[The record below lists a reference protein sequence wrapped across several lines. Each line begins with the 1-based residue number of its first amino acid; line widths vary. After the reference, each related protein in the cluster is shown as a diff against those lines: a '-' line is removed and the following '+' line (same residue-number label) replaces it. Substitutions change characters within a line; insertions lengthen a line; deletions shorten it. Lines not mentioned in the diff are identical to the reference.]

1 MQPRAFGGLLPSRG
15 QSFCRWRT
23 YGSFARVI
31 ARDIVIIGSGPAGS
45 STALHLLKNDPALRG
60 EVLLLDKAVHPREK
74 ICAGGLIPHTLDCLH
89 ELDIP
94 LSVPH
99 VQVDRAFVRVPSGY
113 EVDCADAGMC
123 SIIRRDE
130 FDHLLVRTACERG
143 ADLRENE
150 KVLELRRDS
159 SGVVVV
165 TDKETYH
172 ARVVVGADGSG
183 SRVRRQLVGGE
194 GEAVGKAIMCDLPV
208 TETTWP
214 GFGQQRYD
222 FNFLPVSQGLKGYL
236 WEFPCLIQG
245 VPHVNVGIYSLG
257 DTRLGN
263 TDLHRI
269 LSEELASLGHG
280 VQGPRSKVQGL
291 KSEVQ
296 GPRSK
301 VQGLEFQVSSLKFR
315 AFPIAGYMP
324 KRPIAAPH
332 VLLVGDAAGAEPLM
346 GEGISFAL
354 EYGAFAAHAA
364 RQALRT
370 NRFDF
375 AEYTETVARSWV
387 GKKLT
392 RLYYA
397 TRFFYGPTAR
407 FWFFVAARNRRLQ
420 SLGLKWYNGVDNW
433 PHRSGWE
440 AMAALVWPSA
450 VGR

>member
-1 MQPRAFGGLLPSRG
+1 M
-15 QSFCRWRT
+15 
-23 YGSFARVI
+23 I

-74 ICAGGLIPHTLDCLH
+74 ICAGGLIPHTLDCLD
-89 ELDIP
+89 ELEIP
-94 LSVPH
+94 LSIPF
-99 VQVDRAFVRVPSGY
+99 VQVERAYVRVPPGD
-113 EVDCADAGMC
+113 EVSCADAGMC
-123 SIIRRDE
+123 SIIRRNE
-130 FDHLLVRTACERG
+130 FDHLLVRAACARG
-143 ADLRENE
+143 AEIHEGE
-150 KVLELRRDS
+150 KVLELRRDAG
-159 SGVVVV
+159 GVVVV
-165 TDKETYH
+165 TDKETYQ

-194 GEAVGKAIMCDLPV
+194 VEAVGKAIMCDVPV
-208 TETTWP
+208 AATTWP

-245 VPHVNVGIYSLG
+245 IPHVNVGIYSLG

-263 TDLHRI
+263 ADLQKM
-269 LSEELASLGHG
+269 LAQEIASFDPKLET
-280 VQGPRSKVQGL
+280 RNL
-291 KSEVQ
+291 LVQ

-301 VQGLEFQVSSLKFR
+301 VQGLESQVSSLKSQASSLKFQ
-315 AFPIAGYMP
+315 AFPIAGYIP

-354 EYGAFAAHAA
+354 EYGKFAAHAVG
-364 RQALRT
+364 QAFQT
-370 NRFDF
+370 KRFDF
-375 AEYTETVARSWV
+375 AEYTRTVACSWL

-397 TRFFYGPTAR
+397 TRLFYGPTAR
-407 FWFFVAARNRRLQ
+407 FWFFLAARNRRLQ
-420 SLGLKWYNGVDNW
+420 SLGLKWYNGVDDW
-433 PHRSGWE
+433 PRRSGWE
-440 AMAALVWPSA
+440 AMAALVWPPA
-450 VGR
+450 LGR